1 MGLPAALQL
10 TILFYFGHLVCIGW
24 IASSETFL
32 GLAVIC
38 GFVALWRRELRVAFH
53 PIYFPLLAY
62 ASASTVATIIHPS
75 LWHRLELSEWFTFL
89 VVPLAISLH
98 RTTGVTIRVTIL
110 ALLILAIGQG
120 LYGLYQYFF
129 LDYSSLELARR
140 ITGTLSH
147 VMTFSGIMLALS
159 LTFIVLGVGTRRPPA
174 ILAACASTVAL
185 VYTFTRGAWIGWAVG
200 ALAILLRRRW
210 RLVFYLAPIFVLAIT
225 FSPIAIFSRLV
236 SSFDTTQSSNLDR
249 IRMAEAGV
257 EMIRDYPL
265 FGVGPANVKEIYPLY
280 RRPDAPR
287 FRIPHLH
294 DNPIQ
299 IWAERGV
306 MALIAYV
313 LLLGVVLRECSL
325 VPREDRLARLFA
337 DAGVGVTLGLA
348 VAGLFEFNFGDTEVL
363 LTMLNLFSLC
373 LAVIERSRRID
384 EAGLPVNGSS
394 PVAVAV

>member
-1 MGLPAALQL
+1 MQL
-10 TILFYFGHLVCIGW
+10 TIFFYFGHLLCIGW
-24 IASSETFL
+24 IASSEVFL
-32 GLAVIC
+32 GLAVIS
-38 GFVALWRRELRVAFH
+38 GFIAGWKKELQFTFH
-53 PIYFPLLAY
+53 PLYFPLLAY
-62 ASASTVATIIHPS
+62 AAASTVATIIHPS
-75 LWHRLELSEWFTFL
+75 SWHRLELSEWFTFL

-98 RTTGVTIRVTIL
+98 RTTAVTIRVTIA
-110 ALLILAIGQG
+110 ALLILAVAQG

-159 LTFIVLGVGTRRPPA
+159 LLFIVLAAGTRQPA
-174 ILAACASTVAL
+174 AMLAACASTVAL
-185 VYTFTRGAWIGWAVG
+185 VFTFTRGAWIGWIVG
-200 ALAILLRRRW
+200 AGAILLMRRW
-210 RLVFYLAPIFVLAIT
+210 RLVFYLAPLVILAIT
-225 FSPIAIFSRLV
+225 FSPIALFSRLV

-280 RRPDAPR
+280 RRADAPR

-306 MALIAYV
+306 MALVAYV
-313 LLLGVVLRECSL
+313 LLLGVVLRECML
-325 VPREDRLARLFA
+325 VRRTNRMARLFA
-337 DAGVGVTLGLA
+337 DACVGVTLGLA

-363 LTMLNLFSLC
+363 LTLLNVIALC
-373 LAVIERSRRID
+373 LAVIERS
-384 EAGLPVNGSS
+384 APVEELGSEVNVS
-394 PVAVAV
+394 TRAAVGI